1 MKTKPTLLLILVSAS
16 LLIQSCSTP
25 KNIISLEPD
34 REPDKWL
41 FGQAF
46 VSDSIFGIHYEVG
59 FDRLENNRY
68 QFDFHIT
75 NRSNMPILIDPAS
88 FYCLPC
94 DSSMEPLTENGVN
107 AIDPEIEILEID
119 KHLSR
124 NEARQKNQ
132 FGVAV
137 AAVSVG
143 VAAAIIT
150 HTDDN
155 PNNDHLAHD
164 ISGDLVD
171 DVRISDMESEFEA
184 FDLNE
189 LRHTWSNSTIRKTT
203 LDSNYAM
210 YGKVL
215 FPAFPQAAFLQI
227 FLPVDDELIQFT
239 FKQLQLPAQ

>member
-1 MKTKPTLLLILVSAS
+1 MRTKPTLLLILLSAS

-25 KNIISLEPD
+25 KNIIRLEPD

-59 FDRLENNRY
+59 FDRLENNQY

-88 FYCLPC
+88 FYCLPY
-94 DSSMEPLTENGVN
+94 DGSMNPLTENRVN
-107 AIDPEIEILEID
+107 AIDPEMEILEID
-119 KHLSR
+119 KQFSR

-132 FGVAV
+132 LGVAL
-137 AAVSVG
+137 AAVGVG

-164 ISGDLVD
+164 ITGDLVN
-171 DVRISDMESEFEA
+171 DVRISDVENEFEA

-203 LDSNYAM
+203 LNSNYAM

-215 FPAFPQAAFLQI
+215 FPAFPQASYLHI
-227 FLPVDDELIQFT
+227 FLPVDEELIQFT
-239 FKQLQLPAQ
+239 FKQLQFPAQ